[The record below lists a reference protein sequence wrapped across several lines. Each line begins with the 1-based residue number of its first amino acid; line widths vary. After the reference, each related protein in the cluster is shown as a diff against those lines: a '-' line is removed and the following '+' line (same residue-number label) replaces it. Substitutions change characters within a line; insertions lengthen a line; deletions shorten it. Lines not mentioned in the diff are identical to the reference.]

1 MKSQMTTMNGKN
13 GDLFDD
19 TPIENLD
26 ENGDNLIEGSSSLKM
41 MNQNNNASQSDIN
54 LYEKTK

>member
-1 MKSQMTTMNGKN
+1 MNGKN

-41 MNQNNNASQSDIN
+41 MN
-54 LYEKTK
+54 